1 MTAAKKKNSRRKQAR
16 FRSSRRKRIRNTVL
30 LLFLLVVLG
39 GTGIGAIY
47 VLRNGTVFDK
57 LEEAYVASREFS
69 GGITD
74 LDSLRADGF
83 AKNLCVVVS
92 DVPMDGV
99 SLGENQKGLLLDLD
113 DRKVLYSKQALQKVY
128 PASITKIMTL
138 LLIFESI
145 EQGKCKLEDKVT
157 VSEYA
162 ASMGGSQV
170 FLEPGETQDVNTM
183 IKCISIAS
191 ANDAAVAMAEHLAGS
206 EQSFVKRMNKKAKAL
221 GMKHT
226 HFKNCNGLD
235 DSIESGHYSSAYD
248 VALMSQSLVS
258 KYPDISK
265 YSTVWMD
272 AITHIT
278 KKGKKKFGLTN
289 TNKLIRTYQG
299 ITGLKTGSTSKAKY
313 CLSATA
319 QRDGIS
325 LTAVIMAAPDPKIR
339 FVQAAALLD
348 YGFANCTAFQENPD
362 DITLPP
368 QKISGGI
375 TPEIIPRV
383 EKPFQY
389 VLCGDEQSYKPKRK
403 ICYRKH
409 LQAPIKE
416 GTIIGSVQYTLND
429 QEIGSLPIVAAQS
442 IKKAC
447 YSDIFLKL
455 LQAIIGK

>member
-1 MTAAKKKNSRRKQAR
+1 
-16 FRSSRRKRIRNTVL
+16 
-30 LLFLLVVLG
+30 
-39 GTGIGAIY
+39 
-47 VLRNGTVFDK
+47 
-57 LEEAYVASREFS
+57 
-69 GGITD
+69 
-74 LDSLRADGF
+74 
-83 AKNLCVVVS
+83 
-92 DVPMDGV
+92 
-99 SLGENQKGLLLDLD
+99 
-113 DRKVLYSKQALQKVY
+113 
-128 PASITKIMTL
+128 MTL

-289 TNKLIRTYQG
+289 TNKLIR
-299 ITGLKTGSTSKAKY
+299 GLPG
-313 CLSATA
+313 
-319 QRDGIS
+319 
-325 LTAVIMAAPDPKIR
+325 
-339 FVQAAALLD
+339 
-348 YGFANCTAFQENPD
+348 
-362 DITLPP
+362 
-368 QKISGGI
+368 
-375 TPEIIPRV
+375 
-383 EKPFQY
+383 
-389 VLCGDEQSYKPKRK
+389 
-403 ICYRKH
+403 
-409 LQAPIKE
+409 
-416 GTIIGSVQYTLND
+416 
-429 QEIGSLPIVAAQS
+429 
-442 IKKAC
+442 
-447 YSDIFLKL
+447 
-455 LQAIIGK
+455 